1 MRLAITGT
9 PGVGKT
15 TLAGVAAR
23 NGWRV
28 VDVKAW
34 AREAGA
40 VVGHDEL
47 DGADV
52 IDVEA
57 LAQLVPDDDGSR
69 VAYEG
74 HLSHLLPVDAAW
86 VIRLDP
92 KKLGPRL
99 VARGYAPAKVLEN
112 LEAEALDL
120 ILQEA
125 LENVPAVVQRDA
137 TNRAPDALFNSFVS
151 VPPAQL
157 LRAPDLEPV
166 DWSAQLPF
174 APDAPGPR

>member
-1 MRLAITGT
+1 MRIAITGT

-15 TLAGVAAR
+15 TLAQVAQQH
-23 NGWRV
+23 GWRII
-28 VDVKAW
+28 DLKAW
-34 AREAGA
+34 AQEMGA

-52 IDVEA
+52 IDIDA
-57 LAQLVPDDDGSR
+57 LGDLVPQDDGSQ

-74 HLSHLLPVDAAW
+74 HLSHLLPLDTAW

-92 KKLGPRL
+92 RAMRTRL
-99 VARGYAPAKVLEN
+99 VGRGYPAAKIAEN
-112 LEAEALDL
+112 LEAEALDI

-125 LENVPAVVQRDA
+125 LENVPHVVQRDG
-137 TNRAPDALFNSFVS
+137 TRRTPEQLFQSFAEVGLDS
-151 VPPAQL
+151 L
-157 LRAPDLEPV
+157 KGHDLEPV

-174 APDAPGPR
+174 DGPAAQSW